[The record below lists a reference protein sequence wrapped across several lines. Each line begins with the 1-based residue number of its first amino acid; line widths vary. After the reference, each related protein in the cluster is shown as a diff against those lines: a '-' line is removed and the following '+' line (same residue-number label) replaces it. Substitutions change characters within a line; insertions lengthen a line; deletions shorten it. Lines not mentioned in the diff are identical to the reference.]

1 MRHFFDRT
9 INDEEFLAL
18 EDEKE
23 SLFREIYQSKVQ
35 AIDGFMYFLDQLR
48 TNGFKTAIATSAPQA
63 NLDLIVDTLGIRN
76 QMDSILSSED
86 VTKHKPDPQVYLKSA
101 DNLQLA
107 PQNCLVFEDS
117 ASGVTAGQN
126 AGMEVVAVLST
137 HTKDQLP
144 PCNFYINDY
153 NDIRMEDIHKLLQ
166 I

>member
-1 MRHFFDRT
+1 
-9 INDEEFLAL
+9 
-18 EDEKE
+18 
-23 SLFREIYQSKVQ
+23 
-35 AIDGFMYFLDQLR
+35 
-48 TNGFKTAIATSAPQA
+48 
-63 NLDLIVDTLGIRN
+63 
-76 QMDSILSSED
+76 
-86 VTKHKPDPQVYLKSA
+86 
-101 DNLQLA
+101 LA